1 MRGIP
6 TNEKTLESHATTLAA
21 KLKAY
26 DTILAK
32 QKYVAGDVSLV
43 FLAWNSIAH
52 RSSQEFSLV
61 DIFHLPYGT
70 MVGTLGYDF
79 LESGEY
85 PNVAR

>member
-43 FLAWNSIAH
+43 FSAWN
-52 RSSQEFSLV
+52 
-61 DIFHLPYGT
+61 
-70 MVGTLGYDF
+70 
-79 LESGEY
+79 
-85 PNVAR
+85 